1 MHDLGNF
8 VLNLAMVIAAAW
20 IVNQFWR
27 SFFQKKE
34 KSFLSVTVWI
44 LYCIFQILRQ
54 CNRGNINLPGTFIH
68 ILLILIILPRELVFE
83 IHLPNHLH
91 ALHSLVAI
99 VPKYP
104 DNLRSFVLLLC

>member
-68 ILLILIILPRELVFE
+68 ILLILMIAILGY
-83 IHLPNHLH
+83 NS
-91 ALHSLVAI
+91 AGKK
-99 VPKYP
+99 KY
-104 DNLRSFVLLLC
+104 FLLLLFYSVWS

>member
-68 ILLILIILPRELVFE
+68 ILLILMI
-83 IHLPNHLH
+83 
-91 ALHSLVAI
+91 AI
-99 VPKYP
+99 FRSIGNEPGESWMISRRPWMNWQTEPK
-104 DNLRSFVLLLC
+104 S